1 MPTLESVENFEFGK
15 VQILEGGRGGP
26 FELIPSSEIL
36 KGEREMVDTKLLP
49 PPRRRGHR
57 ETERQKERDTMAVA
71 GGGLAKGLARG
82 PHKELVEGQI
92 KEQAKGLANGPT
104 EGLVKG
110 LAKGLAKWRA
120 TGTS

>member
-49 PPRRRGHR
+49 PPGRRGHR

-71 GGGLAKGLARG
+71 GGGLAKR
-82 PHKELVEGQI
+82 
-92 KEQAKGLANGPT
+92 
-104 EGLVKG
+104 
-110 LAKGLAKWRA
+110 LAKGDPIKN
-120 TGTS
+120 